1 MDENLKKG
9 RDQAMEEQENKL
21 GTAPIGKLLVQMSL
35 PAITA
40 QVINALYN
48 IVDRIYIGHLPEVGS
63 LALASLGVAFPLI
76 MIISAF
82 AALIGMG
89 GSPRAAIAMG
99 AGKKDEAEKIL
110 GNSFSALFLMS
121 IVLTVLFLL
130 TSDTLLTWFG
140 ATEKSLPMAKSYFT
154 IYVLGTI
161 SVQMALGLN
170 SFISAQGFS
179 TMSMMTVLI
188 GAISNIILDPIL
200 IYGFD
205 MGGKGS
211 RNCDRLFPDHFG
223 SLGYCV
229 PYRQEN
235 HPENQDGKLEDS
247 ERNSAS
253 SDCTGCFPIYHAVDR
268 KSGTADIQRA
278 DQTLWWRS
286 GRYSYQRYEHSAF
299 LYAVFRTA
307 SNRTDSGCTADC
319 QL

>member
-89 GSPRAAIAMG
+89 GAPRAAIAMG

-205 MGGKGS
+205 MGVRG
-211 RNCDRLFPDHFG
+211 
-223 SLGYCV
+223 
-229 PYRQEN
+229 
-235 HPENQDGKLEDS
+235 
-247 ERNSAS
+247 A
-253 SDCTGCFPIYHAVDR
+253 AM
-268 KSGTADIQRA
+268 
-278 DQTLWWRS
+278 
-286 GRYSYQRYEHSAF
+286 
-299 LYAVFRTA
+299 
-307 SNRTDSGCTADC
+307 
-319 QL
+319 